1 MRMFARWR
9 LQSVGFAAA
18 FAPLLMLGAASAR
31 DTTTPDWPCVQR
43 KIETVTSAQVWQGP
57 PVDEVSGWR
66 EDAAIK
72 ELVRFLA
79 DRRVPFEFADA
90 AIKRFAD
97 NATASQ
103 RSERLTLLFA
113 GIFAELQEQRRTMM
127 GHLEDYLRA
136 QRSRSQDLERQGLEI
151 ADLKERAATDEAAAV
166 ELRDAQARFD
176 LAYKIFQERQASV
189 TIACE
194 IPVRIDQRVF
204 TLGQSIHDL
213 MLPVTGQAPQ

>member
-1 MRMFARWR
+1 MRMCASWR
-9 LQSVGFAAA
+9 LRAVGLAAA
-18 FAPLLMLGAASAR
+18 IAPLVMATAASAR

-43 KIETVTSAQVWQGP
+43 KIETVTSTQVWAGP
-57 PVDEVSGWR
+57 AVDEISGWR
-66 EDAAIK
+66 EDATVK
-72 ELVRFLA
+72 DLVRLLA
-79 DRRVPFEFADA
+79 DRRVPIDFADA

-97 NATASQ
+97 NGDASA

-113 GIFAELQEQRRTMM
+113 GLFSVLQDQRRTMM

-136 QRSRSQDLERQGLEI
+136 QRSRALDLERQGLEI
-151 ADLKERAATDEAAAV
+151 ADLEQKAATDENAAA
-166 ELRDAQARFD
+166 ELREAQTRFD
-176 LAYKIFQERQASV
+176 LAYRIFQERQASI

-194 IPVRIDQRVF
+194 IPVRIDQRAF